1 MKKKISPK
9 NRDYYESIVPEI
21 DNLKKNGLINSYIGN
36 KGYSIYKISL
46 NDDIIEFI
54 KKELTVKP
62 FMQSSIVQPNS
73 FPIYLESDKKIYVPR
88 FWGINIFGN
97 PKTLKIKMG
106 KSIDLKFNGELR
118 DYQKT
123 VMDSYLKAIKFGSK
137 EEENSEGS
145 ALIELGC
152 GMGKCMGIDTPIM
165 MYNGDIKMVQDIK
178 VGDQLMGDDSTP
190 RNVLSLAR
198 GREMMYDIIPIKGD
212 KYTVNES
219 HILSLKSS
227 VNKSAKYK
235 KNEIIDM
242 PLLDY
247 LNLPKS
253 YHGRAGCLLGYRVGV
268 EFTPK
273 DVDIEPYYLG
283 LWLGDGTSRTTGIT
297 TVDNCVIDYINEYSE
312 RLNSRVVIC
321 DSNRTRCCTYSIVN
335 SSTNK
340 ENNFKGNNKL
350 LNMLKNHN
358 LLLNKH
364 IPKIYKCNSRQVRL
378 ELLAGIIDSDGS
390 AENGGYDIIQKNET
404 LLDDIIYVAR
414 SLGFAAYKK
423 ECKKSCMYKG
433 EKKEGVYYRTNIHG
447 KGLEDI
453 PVKCERKKVE
463 PRRQIKDAL
472 NTRIK
477 VEKREIDNY
486 YGFELDGNR
495 RYLLGD
501 YTVTHNTV
509 LGLKIVEVIKK
520 KTIIFVHKTFLKNQ
534 WIERI
539 KQYLPDARIGC
550 VQGQVIDIEEKDI
563 VIAMIQSISMKS
575 YPDSLFDDFGLS
587 IYDECFPSSTLIHT
601 SKGKKRISMLYEIWE
616 KYGVNND
623 IEILSFNRIK
633 KIFEYKPLNYAWQK
647 QSKNLI
653 KFKLSKQIIECTIN
667 HKILT
672 NKGYI
677 EADKL
682 NIGDIILS
690 KYDIQHK
697 DNLICPCL
705 NDDQLQIV
713 YGSYLGDGC
722 ILKTKKDRYRLKIIH
737 CKEQKSYCE
746 WKANMFGITKLEYIE
761 KNGYSQKEAYRFCS
775 KCFDMD
781 NSLADNRNEIPD
793 WLIEKID
800 ARGIAIWFMDDGS
813 VTKKVLKDNN
823 ISYFAKISSN
833 NYDYINHNKIQAI
846 FRKFN
851 IETKIYKTR
860 TYYEI
865 SFNKENSIKL
875 FDLIRNYN
883 HSNMDYKLNSVSNNK
898 YIWNN
903 EFLEYGSL
911 KITKKEYI
919 TKLRDINVYD
929 IEVKDNHNFI
939 IATGSQD
946 TNYIDGPIV
955 SNCHHISS
963 ETFSNCLRKCTTLY
977 GLGLS
982 ATMNRKDGLTNVFKM
997 YLGDICNKQKKKV
1010 EEDNVLVKAIDYNVY
1025 DDDEYNEVERDF
1037 RGNVKHTTML
1047 SKVSNFNYRTD
1058 FIINVIENEL
1068 KINKEQQIILLG
1080 HQKNLLNYIYKVVEL
1095 KNLTSVGY
1103 YIGGMKE
1110 KDLKASESKQ
1120 LILATYA
1127 MAAEGLDIPSLTT
1140 LILATPKSDIVQSVG
1155 RILREKH
1162 SNPLIID
1169 IIDQHDCF
1177 INQFAK
1183 RKAFYNEKNY
1193 KIIRTNNER
1202 YIDYIKY
1209 IKKGEEFDEEE
1220 IWKEVVVKS
1229 KKSKENKCLI
1239 KI

>member
-9 NRDYYESIVPEI
+9 NKDYYESIVPEI
-21 DNLKKNGLINSYIGN
+21 ENLKKNDLINSYIGN

-46 NDDIIEFI
+46 NENIIAFI

-118 DYQKT
+118 DYQKI

-145 ALIELGC
+145 ALIELFAGA
-152 GMGKCMGIDTPIM
+152 GK
-165 MYNGDIKMVQDIK
+165 
-178 VGDQLMGDDSTP
+178 
-190 RNVLSLAR
+190 
-198 GREMMYDIIPIKGD
+198 
-212 KYTVNES
+212 
-219 HILSLKSS
+219 
-227 VNKSAKYK
+227 
-235 KNEIIDM
+235 
-242 PLLDY
+242 
-247 LNLPKS
+247 
-253 YHGRAGCLLGYRVGV
+253 
-268 EFTPK
+268 
-273 DVDIEPYYLG
+273 
-283 LWLGDGTSRTTGIT
+283 
-297 TVDNCVIDYINEYSE
+297 
-312 RLNSRVVIC
+312 
-321 DSNRTRCCTYSIVN
+321 
-335 SSTNK
+335 
-340 ENNFKGNNKL
+340 
-350 LNMLKNHN
+350 
-358 LLLNKH
+358 
-364 IPKIYKCNSRQVRL
+364 
-378 ELLAGIIDSDGS
+378 
-390 AENGGYDIIQKNET
+390 
-404 LLDDIIYVAR
+404 
-414 SLGFAAYKK
+414 
-423 ECKKSCMYKG
+423 
-433 EKKEGVYYRTNIHG
+433 
-447 KGLEDI
+447 
-453 PVKCERKKVE
+453 
-463 PRRQIKDAL
+463 
-472 NTRIK
+472 
-477 VEKREIDNY
+477 
-486 YGFELDGNR
+486 
-495 RYLLGD
+495 
-501 YTVTHNTV
+501 TV
-509 LGLKIVEVIKK
+509 LGLKIIQVLRK

-539 KQYLPDARIGC
+539 KQYLPDAKIGTI
-550 VQGQVIDIEEKDI
+550 QGQIIDIEDKDI

-575 YPDSLFDDFGLS
+575 YPDNLFDEFGFS
-587 IYDECFPSSTLIHT
+587 CFDECFPSATLIHT
-601 SKGKKRISMLYEIWE
+601 NKGKKKISMLYEIWE
-616 KYGVNND
+616 KYGLNND
-623 IEILSFNRIK
+623 IKILSFNTTTK
-633 KIFEYKPLNYAWQK
+633 KFEYKPLNYAWQK
-647 QSKNLI
+647 QSKSLI
-653 KFKLSKQIIECTIN
+653 KFELSKQIIECTIN

-682 NIGDIILS
+682 NIGDIILC
-690 KYDIQHK
+690 KYDIEDK
-697 DNLICPCL
+697 DNQICPCL
-705 NDDQLQIV
+705 NDDQLQIL

-722 ILKTKKDRYRLKIIH
+722 IEKTVKDNYRLKIIH
-737 CKEQKSYCE
+737 CKEQKLYCE
-746 WKANMFGITKLEYIE
+746 WKANMFGTTELEYIE
-761 KNGYSQKEAYRFCS
+761 KNGNSEKEAYRFYS
-775 KCFDMD
+775 KCFIID
-781 NSLADNRNEIPD
+781 NSLSDNRKEIPD
-793 WLIEKID
+793 WLINKID
-800 ARGIAIWFMDDGS
+800 ERAIAIWFMDDGS
-813 VTKKVLKDNN
+813 LVKKRLKDGSV
-823 ISYFAKISSN
+823 SYYASLHSN
-833 NYDYINHNKIQAI
+833 NFDYENHIKLSNLLK
-846 FRKFN
+846 KYN
-851 IETKIYKTR
+851 IECIISKNRQYNNLRFDNKNTKALL
-860 TYYEI
+860 
-865 SFNKENSIKL
+865 N
-875 FDLIRNYN
+875 LIR
-883 HSNMDYKLNSVSNNK
+883 K
-898 YIWNN
+898 YIHSSFEYKIDFISDNQYNWNN
-903 EFLEYGSL
+903 EFLKYGSL

-919 TKLRDINVYD
+919 KKLRNINVYD

-939 IATGSQD
+939 IATGSKD

-977 GLGLS
+977 SLGLS
-982 ATMNRKDGLTNVFKM
+982 ATMNRKDGLTHVFKM
-997 YLGDICNKQKKKV
+997 YLGDICNKQKKKA
-1010 EEDNVLVKAIDYNVY
+1010 EEDNVLVKAIDYVVL
-1025 DDDEYNEVERDF
+1025 DDEDYNEVERDY

-1047 SKVSNFNYRTD
+1047 SRVSNFNYRTD

-1068 KINKEQQIILLG
+1068 KINKDQQIILLG
-1080 HQKNLLNYIYKVVEL
+1080 HQKNLLNYIYKAIEL

-1110 KDLKASESKQ
+1110 KDLKISESKQ

-1229 KKSKENKCLI
+1229 KKSKEKKCLI

>member
-46 NDDIIEFI
+46 NDKIIEFI

-62 FMQSSIVQPNS
+62 FMQSSLVEPNS

-97 PKTLKIKMG
+97 PKTLKISYG
-106 KSIDLKFNGELR
+106 KAINLDFNGNLR
-118 DYQKT
+118 DYQT
-123 VMDSYLKAIKFGSK
+123 NVLNAYLKAINFEEK
-137 EEENSEGS
+137 EENNVGNSS
-145 ALIELGC
+145 ALIELWTGA
-152 GMGKCMGIDTPIM
+152 GKCMGIDTPIL

-198 GREMMYDIIPIKGD
+198 GREMMYDIIPTKGD

-219 HILSLKSS
+219 HILSLKMSS
-227 VNKSAKYK
+227 NYNNKKYNHPK
-235 KNEIIDM
+235 KNDIHDVS
-242 PLLDY
+242 LLEY
-247 LNLPKS
+247 LNLPKGFK
-253 YHGRAGCLLGYRVGV
+253 HILKGYRVGV
-268 EFTPK
+268 EFTSK
-273 DVDIEPYYLG
+273 DVDIEPYFLG

-297 TVDNCVIDYINEYSE
+297 TLDDCVINYINEYSE

-321 DSNRTRCCTYSIVN
+321 DTNGTRCCTYSIVN

-350 LNMLKNHN
+350 LNMLKNYN

-378 ELLAGIIDSDGS
+378 ELLAGIIDSDGCES
-390 AENGGYDIIQKNET
+390 HGGYDIIQKNET

-423 ECKKSCMYKG
+423 VCKKSCMYKG

-472 NTRIK
+472 NTGIK

-509 LGLKIVEVIKK
+509 LALKIVEVIKK

-539 KQYLPDARIGC
+539 KEYLPDAKIGC
-550 VQGQVIDIEEKDI
+550 IQGQVIDIEGKDI

-587 IYDECFPSSTLIHT
+587 IYDEC
-601 SKGKKRISMLYEIWE
+601 
-616 KYGVNND
+616 
-623 IEILSFNRIK
+623 
-633 KIFEYKPLNYAWQK
+633 
-647 QSKNLI
+647 
-653 KFKLSKQIIECTIN
+653 
-667 HKILT
+667 
-672 NKGYI
+672 
-677 EADKL
+677 
-682 NIGDIILS
+682 
-690 KYDIQHK
+690 
-697 DNLICPCL
+697 
-705 NDDQLQIV
+705 
-713 YGSYLGDGC
+713 
-722 ILKTKKDRYRLKIIH
+722 
-737 CKEQKSYCE
+737 
-746 WKANMFGITKLEYIE
+746 
-761 KNGYSQKEAYRFCS
+761 
-775 KCFDMD
+775 
-781 NSLADNRNEIPD
+781 
-793 WLIEKID
+793 
-800 ARGIAIWFMDDGS
+800 
-813 VTKKVLKDNN
+813 
-823 ISYFAKISSN
+823 
-833 NYDYINHNKIQAI
+833 
-846 FRKFN
+846 
-851 IETKIYKTR
+851 
-860 TYYEI
+860 
-865 SFNKENSIKL
+865 
-875 FDLIRNYN
+875 
-883 HSNMDYKLNSVSNNK
+883 
-898 YIWNN
+898 
-903 EFLEYGSL
+903 
-911 KITKKEYI
+911 
-919 TKLRDINVYD
+919 
-929 IEVKDNHNFI
+929 
-939 IATGSQD
+939 
-946 TNYIDGPIV
+946 
-955 SNCHHISS
+955 HHISS
-963 ETFSNCLRKCTTLY
+963 EVFSNCLRKCTTLY

-997 YLGDICNKQKKKV
+997 YLGDICYKNKSEQIQF
-1010 EEDNVLVKAIDYNVY
+1010 DVLVKAIDYNVY
-1025 DDDEYNEVERDF
+1025 DDDEYNEVARDY

-1058 FIINVIENEL
+1058 FIVNVIENEL
-1068 KINKEQQIILLG
+1068 KINNNQQILLLA
-1080 HQKNLLNYIYKVVEL
+1080 HQRKFLNYLFKAIEYKNLG
-1095 KNLTSVGY
+1095 TVGY

-1110 KDLKASESKQ
+1110 ADLKASEKNQ
-1120 LILATYA
+1120 IILATYQ
-1127 MAAEGLDIPSLTT
+1127 MAAEGLDIKTLTS

-1229 KKSKENKCLI
+1229 KKTKENKCLI